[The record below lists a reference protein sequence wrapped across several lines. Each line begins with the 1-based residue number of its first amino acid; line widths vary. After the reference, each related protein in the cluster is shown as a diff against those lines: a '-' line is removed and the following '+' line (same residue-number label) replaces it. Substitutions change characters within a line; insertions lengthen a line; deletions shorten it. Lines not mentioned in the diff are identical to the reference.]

1 LWDVQP
7 DDEIVVKA
15 KALIAE
21 TVKEN
26 LEMVKLAVKVYD
38 DYLFILQEKE
48 RVDAFLARPGEQ
60 FERGAFQ
67 AELDKYAATITKIR
81 DEAPFEIRMNMFLI
95 RCGDINNALCD
106 ECESLMDT
114 ILNRVG
120 DHVFVTLAPEISQSV
135 KAIQEELGL
144 KSQQSNDLVSH
155 EQRLEAVRNSEHK
168 RLTATYA
175 DMMDWFMF
183 LNENPKYKM
192 LDDTAKPIL
201 QAFKSMG
208 WIPSSIEKAETK
220 LRNERTDIENAL
232 MEQTRRFQAKIDE
245 TKAAVYAF
253 KDNSNQRKA
262 ANYVEGI
269 DEINK
274 TLKYLVEERGRI
286 AAQQADLEMMPG
298 EYALLDKEDS
308 GSLFAYIK
316 PFEELWRLNVEFA
329 DKMKAW
335 EGHHLSTLS
344 PDDIEADFKKM
355 QSGATKLLAK
365 FEGAKPALS
374 KPATVASTM
383 KDKLMKFRPNMP
395 VIRALCNPGL
405 MDRHR

>member
-1 LWDVQP
+1 VQP

-15 KALIAE
+15 KAQIAQ
-21 TVKEN
+21 TVREN

-48 RVDAFLARPGEQ
+48 RIDAFLARPHDQ

-81 DEAPFEIRMNMFLI
+81 DEMPFEIRMNMFLI
-95 RCGDINNALCD
+95 RCGDINSALCD

-120 DHVFVTLAPEISQSV
+120 DHVFVTLAPDISQSV

-144 KSQQSNDLVSH
+144 KSQDSNGLVSH
-155 EQRLEAVRNSEHK
+155 EKRLEDVRNAEHK

-192 LDDTAKPIL
+192 LDDTTKPIL

-208 WIPSSIEKAETK
+208 WIPSSIEKAEVK

-232 MEQTRRFQAKIDE
+232 ME
-245 TKAAVYAF
+245 
-253 KDNSNQRKA
+253 
-262 ANYVEGI
+262 
-269 DEINK
+269 
-274 TLKYLVEERGRI
+274 
-286 AAQQADLEMMPG
+286 
-298 EYALLDKEDS
+298 
-308 GSLFAYIK
+308 
-316 PFEELWRLNVEFA
+316 
-329 DKMKAW
+329 
-335 EGHHLSTLS
+335 
-344 PDDIEADFKKM
+344 
-355 QSGATKLLAK
+355 
-365 FEGAKPALS
+365 
-374 KPATVASTM
+374 
-383 KDKLMKFRPNMP
+383 
-395 VIRALCNPGL
+395 
-405 MDRHR
+405 